1 MMELYK
7 KLISSEIFKKWRSE
21 NKDSFLCSYVTI
33 QSPQFDFY
41 NGDNSIT
48 SFIMN
53 DEIEIVENEE
63 IYSKTKI
70 KPLDLKKIIS
80 EEKAVDIVK
89 KKYNKEKFTK
99 QIVILQNSERQLWN
113 LLFITSS
120 MKILNVKVD
129 MNNKIVSETFEPMTK
144 FMKQVK

>member
-1 MMELYK
+1 MELYK

-120 MKILNVKVD
+120 MKIFNVKID